1 MHHRQQLNEGL
12 GYKDM
17 EGMMKPTVHID
28 EFSSKMGEDADVIV
42 VSFFV
47 RDKQAAKDLM
57 NWFEKGYD
65 FVLDA
70 DQSPGEIKPNRYL
83 VYLEMRR
90 RNAAPGQIDE
100 ILRDLNTL
108 TEYEP
113 DDWIMVYKKKKHEWS
128 PETFAELV
136 PLTPNEY
143 RARTEGDLNEMRIK
157 SAKIYKLCNP
167 QLVYY
172 NFIYT
177 KYNLSLASR
186 LNVSKRRLY
195 VSANSFTTSKVHG
208 NISTYGPVLCVI
220 PGLARR

>member
-1 MHHRQQLNEGL
+1 MKRKQMQHNNNFNYPQLNEGL

-57 NWFEKGYD
+57 HWFEKGYD

-113 DDWIMVYKKKKHEWS
+113 DDWIMVYKKQKHQWN
-128 PETFAELV
+128 PETFAKLV

-143 RARTEGDLNEMRIK
+143 RERTDGDLNEMRIAAGLDVK
-157 SAKIYKLCNP
+157 P
-167 QLVYY
+167 
-172 NFIYT
+172 IYT
-177 KYNLSLASR
+177 KVSR
-186 LNVSKRRLY
+186 DLQAMQAAAGIL
-195 VSANSFTTSKVHG
+195 
-208 NISTYGPVLCVI
+208 
-220 PGLARR
+220 

>member
-1 MHHRQQLNEGL
+1 MKRKPMQHNNNFNNPQQPQEVSVHHRQQLNEGL

-57 NWFEKGYD
+57 HWFEKGYD

-83 VYLEMRR
+83 VYIEMRR
-90 RNAAPGQIDE
+90 RNAAPRQIQEVLD
-100 ILRDLNTL
+100 DLNTL
-108 TEYEP
+108 TEFDA
-113 DDWIMVYKKKKHEWS
+113 DDWTMVYKKKRHDWS
-128 PETFAELV
+128 PETFAKLV

-143 RARTEGDLNEMRIK
+143 RESIEGDLNEMRVAAGIDTK
-157 SAKIYKLCNP
+157 P
-167 QLVYY
+167 VY
-172 NFIYT
+172 T
-177 KYNLSLASR
+177 TVSR
-186 LNVSKRRLY
+186 DLQALQ
-195 VSANSFTTSKVHG
+195 AAAG
-208 NISTYGPVLCVI
+208 IL
-220 PGLARR
+220 

>member
-1 MHHRQQLNEGL
+1 MQHNNNFNSPQQRRRQLNEGL

-90 RNAAPGQIDE
+90 RNAAPEQIQE
-100 ILRDLNTL
+100 ILDDLGTL

-113 DDWIMVYKKKKHEWS
+113 DDWIMVYQKQKHEWS
-128 PETFAELV
+128 PETFAKLV

-143 RARTEGDLNEMRIK
+143 RERTEGDLNEMRVAAGLNTKPVYKVSDPALK
-157 SAKIYKLCNP
+157 SIQAAAGILW
-167 QLVYY
+167 L
-172 NFIYT
+172 
-177 KYNLSLASR
+177 
-186 LNVSKRRLY
+186 
-195 VSANSFTTSKVHG
+195 
-208 NISTYGPVLCVI
+208 
-220 PGLARR
+220 

>member
-1 MHHRQQLNEGL
+1 MQHNNNFNSPQQPQQPQRRQLNEGL

-100 ILRDLNTL
+100 ILKDLNTL

-113 DDWIMVYKKKKHEWS
+113 DDWIMVYKKQKHEWS

-143 RARTEGDLNEMRIK
+143 RARTEGDLNEMRIAAGLDVK
-157 SAKIYKLCNP
+157 P
-167 QLVYY
+167 
-172 NFIYT
+172 IYT
-177 KYNLSLASR
+177 K
-186 LNVSKRRLY
+186 VSKDLQ
-195 VSANSFTTSKVHG
+195 AMQAAAG
-208 NISTYGPVLCVI
+208 IL
-220 PGLARR
+220 

>member
-1 MHHRQQLNEGL
+1 MQHNNNFNSPQQPHQQLNEGL

-17 EGMMKPTVHID
+17 EGMMKPTLHID
-28 EFSSKMGEDADVIV
+28 EFSSKMGEDSDVIV

-100 ILRDLNTL
+100 ILNDLNTL

-113 DDWIMVYKKKKHEWS
+113 DDWIMVYKNQKHEWS
-128 PETFAELV
+128 PETFAKLV

-143 RARTEGDLNEMRIK
+143 RERTDGDLNEMRIAAGLDVK
-157 SAKIYKLCNP
+157 P
-167 QLVYY
+167 
-172 NFIYT
+172 IYT
-177 KYNLSLASR
+177 K
-186 LNVSKRRLY
+186 VSKDLQ
-195 VSANSFTTSKVHG
+195 AMQAAAG
-208 NISTYGPVLCVI
+208 IL
-220 PGLARR
+220 

>member
-1 MHHRQQLNEGL
+1 MHHHQQLKEGL
-12 GYKDM
+12 AYKDM
-17 EGMMKPTVHID
+17 EGMMKPTIHID

-57 NWFEKGYD
+57 TWFEKGYD

-90 RNAAPGQIDE
+90 RNAAPRQIQE
-100 ILRDLNTL
+100 ILDDLNTL

-113 DDWIMVYKKKKHEWS
+113 DDWIMVYKKQKHKWD

-143 RARTEGDLNEMRIK
+143 RERTEGDLNEMRIAAGLDVK
-157 SAKIYKLCNP
+157 P
-167 QLVYY
+167 
-172 NFIYT
+172 IYT
-177 KYNLSLASR
+177 T
-186 LNVSKRRLY
+186 VSKDLQAMQ
-195 VSANSFTTSKVHG
+195 SAAG
-208 NISTYGPVLCVI
+208 IL
-220 PGLARR
+220 

>member
-1 MHHRQQLNEGL
+1 MQHNNNFNSPQRRQQLNEGL

-100 ILRDLNTL
+100 ILNDLNTL

-113 DDWIMVYKKKKHEWS
+113 DDWIMVYKKQKHEWS
-128 PETFAELV
+128 PETFAKLV

-143 RARTEGDLNEMRIK
+143 RERTEGDLNEMRIAAGLDVK
-157 SAKIYKLCNP
+157 P
-167 QLVYY
+167 
-172 NFIYT
+172 IYT
-177 KYNLSLASR
+177 K
-186 LNVSKRRLY
+186 VSKDLQ
-195 VSANSFTTSKVHG
+195 AMQAAAG
-208 NISTYGPVLCVI
+208 IL
-220 PGLARR
+220 

>member
-1 MHHRQQLNEGL
+1 VHHHQQLKEGL

-57 NWFEKGYD
+57 TWFEKGYD

-70 DQSPGEIKPNRYL
+70 DTSPGEIKPNRYL

-90 RNAAPGQIDE
+90 RNAAPRQIQE
-100 ILRDLNTL
+100 ILDDLNTL
-108 TEYEP
+108 TEYES
-113 DDWIMVYKKKKHEWS
+113 DDWIMVYKKQKHKWD

-143 RARTEGDLNEMRIK
+143 RERTEGDLNEMRIAAGLDVK
-157 SAKIYKLCNP
+157 P
-167 QLVYY
+167 
-172 NFIYT
+172 IYT
-177 KYNLSLASR
+177 T
-186 LNVSKRRLY
+186 VSKDLQAMQ
-195 VSANSFTTSKVHG
+195 SAAG
-208 NISTYGPVLCVI
+208 IL
-220 PGLARR
+220 

>member
-1 MHHRQQLNEGL
+1 MKKEQMQHNNNFNNPQQPPQPQRRQQLNEGL

-100 ILRDLNTL
+100 ILKDLNTL

-143 RARTEGDLNEMRIK
+143 RARTEGDLNEMRIAAGLDVK
-157 SAKIYKLCNP
+157 P
-167 QLVYY
+167 
-172 NFIYT
+172 IYT
-177 KYNLSLASR
+177 K
-186 LNVSKRRLY
+186 VSKDLQAMQ
-195 VSANSFTTSKVHG
+195 SAAG
-208 NISTYGPVLCVI
+208 IL
-220 PGLARR
+220 

>member
-1 MHHRQQLNEGL
+1 MQHNNNFNNPQQPPQPQHRRRQLNEGL
-12 GYKDM
+12 AYKDM

-90 RNAAPGQIDE
+90 RNAAPKQIQE
-100 ILRDLNTL
+100 ILDDLGTL

-113 DDWIMVYKKKKHEWS
+113 DDWIMVYQKQKHEWS
-128 PETFAELV
+128 PETFAKLV

-143 RARTEGDLNEMRIK
+143 RERTEGDLNEMRVAAGIDTK
-157 SAKIYKLCNP
+157 T
-167 QLVYY
+167 
-172 NFIYT
+172 IYT
-177 KYNLSLASR
+177 TVNKDLQFLQ
-186 LNVSKRRLY
+186 
-195 VSANSFTTSKVHG
+195 SAAG
-208 NISTYGPVLCVI
+208 IL
-220 PGLARR
+220 

>member
-1 MHHRQQLNEGL
+1 MQHNNNFNNPQQRRRQLNEGL

-47 RDKQAAKDLM
+47 RDKQAAKDLL

-100 ILRDLNTL
+100 ILKDLNTL
-108 TEYEP
+108 TEYES

-143 RARTEGDLNEMRIK
+143 RERTEGDLNEMRIAAGLDVK
-157 SAKIYKLCNP
+157 P
-167 QLVYY
+167 
-172 NFIYT
+172 IYT
-177 KYNLSLASR
+177 K
-186 LNVSKRRLY
+186 VSKDLQ
-195 VSANSFTTSKVHG
+195 AMQAAAG
-208 NISTYGPVLCVI
+208 IL
-220 PGLARR
+220 

>member
-1 MHHRQQLNEGL
+1 MQHNNNFNNPQQPHRQLNEGL

-100 ILRDLNTL
+100 ILKDLNTL

-113 DDWIMVYKKKKHEWS
+113 DDWVMVYKKKKHEWS
-128 PETFAELV
+128 PETFAKLV

-143 RARTEGDLNEMRIK
+143 RERTEGDLNEMRIAAGLDVK
-157 SAKIYKLCNP
+157 P
-167 QLVYY
+167 
-172 NFIYT
+172 IYT
-177 KYNLSLASR
+177 K
-186 LNVSKRRLY
+186 VSKDLQ
-195 VSANSFTTSKVHG
+195 AMQAAAG
-208 NISTYGPVLCVI
+208 IL
-220 PGLARR
+220 